1 MLLRFIVIL
10 LIPFFLEHAPKS
22 AKASLKKP
30 CRPSLARAF
39 ITGNSKCLPKKTYLK
54 MKDMN
59 LLHLT
64 TLSGIHLSILISIL
78 CFKSS
83 FRTPLLLFLLCISQF
98 FSGYFAIKRMLV
110 MKILM
115 NKFSINTSFILV
127 FIFDFLIGSFS
138 TSPMSFIYSFG
149 FLSTVITSKATNN
162 LILCLEM
169 LFMQAFIA
177 HFMHES
183 ILPLSFL
190 VNFFLIPIF
199 AIVFPSFFIPGLN
212 NYSSKLFELLIDA
225 NYQMSSIIPK
235 LQVPFICLI
244 ALSFLYLRV
253 KSKVAIVLVL
263 LGISLKVDNMRL
275 KINYRSVEI
284 KRPLI

>member
-10 LIPFFLEHAPKS
+10 LIPFFLGHAPKS
-22 AKASLKKP
+22 AKASSKKP

-78 CFKSS
+78 CFRSS
-83 FRTPLLLFLLCISQF
+83 FKIPLLLCLLCISQL

-115 NKFSINTSFILV
+115 NKFSINTSFLLV
-127 FIFDFLIGSFS
+127 FIFDYLIGSFS
-138 TSPMSFIYSFG
+138 NSPLSYIYSFG
-149 FLSTVITSKATNN
+149 FLTTVITSKATNN

-212 NYSSKLFELLIDA
+212 NYSSGFFEVLIDA
-225 NYQMSSIIPK
+225 NYQMISIIPK
-235 LQVPFICLI
+235 VQIPLICLI
-244 ALSFLYLRV
+244 ALSFLYLRI
-253 KSKVAIVLVL
+253 KSKIAIVLIL
-263 LGISLKVDNMRL
+263 LGTSLKLDNIRL
-275 KINYRSVEI
+275 KINYQAVEI

>member
-1 MLLRFIVIL
+1 MLLRLIVIL
-10 LIPFFLEHAPKS
+10 LIPFLLGYSPRS

-39 ITGNSKCLPKKTYLK
+39 ITGNSKCLPKSTYLK

-64 TLSGIHLSILISIL
+64 TLSGIHLSIIISIL
-78 CFKSS
+78 CFKAS
-83 FRTPLLLFLLCISQF
+83 FRIPLLLCLFCISQF
-98 FSGYFAIKRMLV
+98 FLGYFAIKRMLI

-115 NKFSINTSFILV
+115 SKFSLNTSFILV
-127 FIFDFLIGSFS
+127 FTFDYLIGSFS
-138 TSPMSFIYSFG
+138 SSPLSFIYSLG
-149 FLSTVITSKATNN
+149 FLSTVITSKASNN

-169 LFMQAFIA
+169 LFMQALIA

-199 AIVFPSFFIPGLN
+199 GIIFPSLFIPGLN
-212 NYSSKLFELLIDA
+212 TYTARIFELLIDI
-225 NYQMSSIIPK
+225 NFQITGIIPK
-235 LQVPFICLI
+235 LQIPFICLI
-244 ALSFLYLRV
+244 AFSFFYLRI
-253 KSKVAIVLVL
+253 KSKIAMIFIL
-263 LGISLKVDNMRL
+263 LFSSLKLDNMKL
-275 KINYRSVEI
+275 KINYRAVEI